1 LAPVKDRNRPG
12 GNRNPLLF
20 VPPHSRLTL
29 LAKRLLSRVPALV
42 GPPIYLFRTDGL
54 HHGSREAHAGSFLR
68 ERSIGFNCQAREFP
82 RICVHEL
89 FHFAWLR
96 LGNPRRRSYEE
107 ILRKE
112 WAASARGELG
122 WSAEWRKGKLTA
134 RDVRVRSRLWL
145 EYCCESFCDTAA
157 WMYAGVWGH
166 EEFTL
171 AGRYRFRRRAWFM
184 GITRLP
190 LLV

>member
-1 LAPVKDRNRPG
+1 LARVKDRNRPG
-12 GNRNPLLF
+12 SNRNALLF
-20 VPPHSRLTL
+20 VPSHSRLAL
-29 LAKRLLSRVPALV
+29 LAKRLLGRLPALA
-42 GPPIYLFRTDGL
+42 GPPIYLFGTEDLRHRG
-54 HHGSREAHAGSFLR
+54 REAHAGSFLR

-112 WAASARGELG
+112 WAAGARGELG
-122 WSAEWRKGKLTA
+122 WSAEWRKEKLTA
-134 RDVRVRSRLWL
+134 RDVRVRSRFWL

-157 WMYAGVWGH
+157 WMYAGARDH

-171 AGRYRFRRRAWFM
+171 AGRYRLRRRAWFV
-184 GITRLP
+184 GITCLP

>member
-1 LAPVKDRNRPG
+1 MPSN
-12 GNRNPLLF
+12 
-20 VPPHSRLTL
+20 SRLAL
-29 LAKRLLSRVPALV
+29 LAKKLLGRLPPLA
-42 GPPIYLFRTDGL
+42 GPPIRLFGADGL
-54 HHGSREAHAGSFLR
+54 RHGSREAHAGSFLR
-68 ERSIGFNCQAREFP
+68 ERSIGFNCPAREFP

-112 WAASARGELG
+112 HAEGARGELG
-122 WSAEWRKGKLTA
+122 WSAEWRKEKLTA
-134 RDVRVRSRLWL
+134 RDIGARSRLWL

-157 WMYAGVWGH
+157 WMYAGVREH

-171 AGRYRFRRRAWFM
+171 AGRYRLRRRAWFI
-184 GITRLP
+184 GTTRLA

>member
-1 LAPVKDRNRPG
+1 MAPIKDRNCPG
-12 GNRNPLLF
+12 GNRNTLVF
-20 VPPHSRLTL
+20 VPSHSRFAF
-29 LAKRLLSRVPALV
+29 LANRLLERLPPLV
-42 GPPIYLFRTDGL
+42 GPPIHLFRTDGL
-54 HHGSREAHAGSFLR
+54 RHGSREAHAGSFLR
-68 ERSIGFNCQAREFP
+68 ARSIAFNCQAREFP
-82 RICVHEL
+82 RICAHEL

-112 WAASARGELG
+112 WAAGARGELG
-122 WSAEWRKGKLTA
+122 WSAEWRKEKLTA
-134 RDVRVRSRLWL
+134 RDVRGRSRLWL

-157 WMYAGVWGH
+157 WMYAGVRDH
-166 EEFTL
+166 EEFRL
-171 AGRYRFRRRAWFM
+171 AGRYRLCRRAWFM